1 MTNADAGPAD
11 LELLNEEGAAE
22 LARNYAQAL
31 LNAADAE
38 SRDEAILGELEELVD
53 DVWNH
58 QPDFARLLISGVSDR
73 DRRSEV
79 IREVFEVPT
88 DPILYRFLQ
97 VLGTRD
103 RLVLLPLI
111 AESARAIWNRQHNR
125 IPVTIR
131 TARPLDDGLRST
143 VQAKV
148 AAMLGGATP
157 IVAEEVDPALI
168 GGLVIQIGDQ
178 LYDASVRHRLEL
190 VRQSLLRGRVREVR
204 RRTDLVVE

>member
-1 MTNADAGPAD
+1 MTSAAGPAD

-38 SRDEAILGELEELVD
+38 GRGEAILGELEELVD
-53 DVWNH
+53 DVWSH
-58 QPDFARLLISGVSDR
+58 QPDFARLLISGISDR
-73 DRRSEV
+73 DRRSQV
-79 IREVFEVPT
+79 IREVFEAHT

-97 VLGTRD
+97 VLGARD
-103 RLVLLPLI
+103 RLVLLPLV
-111 AESARAIWNRQHNR
+111 AGSAREIWNRQHNR
-125 IPVTIR
+125 VPVTIR
-131 TARPLDDGLRST
+131 TARPLDDSLRST

-148 AAMLGGATP
+148 AAMLGGASP
-157 IVAEEVDPALI
+157 IVAEEVDPSLI

-204 RRTDLVVE
+204 RRNDLVVE